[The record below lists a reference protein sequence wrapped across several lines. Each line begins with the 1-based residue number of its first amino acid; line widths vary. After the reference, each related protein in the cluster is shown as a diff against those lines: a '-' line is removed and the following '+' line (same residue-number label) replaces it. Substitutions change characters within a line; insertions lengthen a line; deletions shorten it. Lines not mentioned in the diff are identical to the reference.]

1 MIHLRFRLVCILRVL
16 VLCATIFL
24 LFYLLYRTS
33 IYAVTLITAL
43 SIPYQVYALVRYV
56 ERTNR
61 DLNRFL
67 EAIRYDDF
75 SQTFIGDGLGS
86 SYDELKAAFN
96 SVLDKLKQTRAEK
109 EEHYQYLQT
118 VVQHIGIGLLSYQPN
133 GDVELINTAAKRLLR
148 VNRLRNIH
156 QLESFSKALVDAL
169 DELTPGNKTLVK
181 IQDDDELSEYII
193 YATGFVLRGRQ
204 FTLVSIQDIQSELEE
219 KEMEAWQKLIRVL
232 THEIMNSVTPI
243 ASLASSVNDVIGE
256 ASGKQR
262 KKQSPDVETL
272 DEVSSAVRTIE
283 RRSQGLLHFVES
295 YRNLTRL
302 PRADFQIFRVSA
314 LFDRVKQLMGT
325 QFEEKKIEFDHA
337 VDPEDIEMT
346 ADPDLVEQILLNL
359 LKNAMQAVEKK
370 KDAKVDLGARLDAR
384 GRVMIQVSD
393 NGSGI
398 LEEVQ
403 EKIFIPFF
411 TTRKG
416 GTGIGLALARQV
428 MRMHRGTISVASRPD
443 VETVFTLR
451 F

>member
-1 MIHLRFRLVCILRVL
+1 MIHKQFRFVCVLRTLI
-16 VLCATIFL
+16 LCASIFL
-24 LFYLLYRTS
+24 LFYLLFRTS
-33 IYAVTLITAL
+33 IYAVTLMIAL
-43 SIPYQVYALVRYV
+43 SIPYQVYALIRYV

-75 SQTFIGDGLGS
+75 SQTFVGDGLGS

-96 SVLDKLKQTRAEK
+96 SVLEKLKQTRAER

-118 VVQHIGIGLLSYQPN
+118 VVQHIGIGLLSYQPS

-148 VNRLRNIH
+148 VNQLRNIH
-156 QLESFSKALVDAL
+156 QLESFSEEFVEALK
-169 DELTPGNKTLVK
+169 ELTPGNKTLVK
-181 IQDDDELSEYII
+181 VQDEDELLEYSI

-243 ASLASSVNDVIGE
+243 ASLASSVSDVISE
-256 ASGKQR
+256 ASVQQR
-262 KKQSPDVETL
+262 KKSPVDVETL
-272 DEVSSAVRTIE
+272 DEVCSAVSTIE

-302 PRADFQIFRVSA
+302 PRPDFQIFAISA
-314 LFDRVKQLMGT
+314 LFDRVKQLMGA
-325 QFEEKKIEFDHA
+325 QFEEKKIEFDVAIH
-337 VDPEDIEMT
+337 PEDIEIT

-359 LKNAMQAVEKK
+359 LKNAMQAVEKTK
-370 KDAKVDLGARLDAR
+370 KAKILLQARLDAR
-384 GRVMIQVSD
+384 GRVIIQVSD
-393 NGSGI
+393 NGPGI

-411 TTRKG
+411 TTKKKG
-416 GTGIGLALARQV
+416 AGIGLALARQV
-428 MRMHRGTISVASRPD
+428 MRMHRGTINVTSRPD
-443 VETVFTLR
+443 TETVFTLR